1 MDWPIPAVLLFTLPS
16 SLVLLPQKLPCQE
29 LPNLFGPVHPFQED
43 HRDFHFFQMLFFQ
56 PYVEETF
63 GEEAVDPGF
72 VGAVAADVDAAFQG
86 EENVEEPAAVLVEQ
100 GLFHGEHVQD
110 MEFPPVHDGGKGL
123 AVVGVFFGDDF
134 FHFVQVFFVMGVLV
148 LAADGFDVVVPL
160 HRQDHVVLAQ
170 ELFVVGLGEDG
181 ILFVFQV
188 IGPDTVAKIPTVMAQ
203 ADIVAFQVFPGPV
216 QPGKFAVIG
225 VLGGNIFPRI
235 VPRKPQ
241 RSLPLRPNLERK
253 VNRVRRNP
261 VRFVDG
267 DEDFCL
273 HDGYGP
279 FLSTVT
285 SH

>member
-1 MDWPIPAVLLFTLPS
+1 
-16 SLVLLPQKLPCQE
+16 
-29 LPNLFGPVHPFQED
+29 
-43 HRDFHFFQMLFFQ
+43 MLFFQ
-56 PYVEETF
+56 PYVEEAF

-72 VGAVAADVDAAFQG
+72 VGAVAGDVDTAFQG
-86 EENVEEPAAVLVEQ
+86 EENIKEPAAVLVKQ

-110 MEFPPVHDGGKGL
+110 VEFPPVHDGGKGL
-123 AVVGVFFGDDF
+123 AVVGVLFGDDG
-134 FHFVQVFFVMGVLV
+134 FHFVQVFFVMGVFV

-160 HRQDHVVLAQ
+160 YRQDRVVLAQ
-170 ELFVVGLGEDG
+170 ELFVIGLGEDG
-181 ILFVFQV
+181 FLFVFQV
-188 IGPDTVAKIPTVMAQ
+188 IGPDPVAKIPTVMAQ

-216 QPGKFAVIG
+216 QPGEFAVIR
-225 VLGGNIFPRI
+225 VLGGNIVPRI
-235 VPRKPQ
+235 VPCKPQ

-261 VRFVDG
+261 VGFVDG